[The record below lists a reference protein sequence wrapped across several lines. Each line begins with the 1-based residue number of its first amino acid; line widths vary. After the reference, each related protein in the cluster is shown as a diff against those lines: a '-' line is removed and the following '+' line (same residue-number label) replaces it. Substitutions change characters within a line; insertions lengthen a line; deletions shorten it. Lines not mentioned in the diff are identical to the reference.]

1 MIIKRTLFLYVILT
15 AIVAPII
22 GTADY
27 SSAGATKKN
36 DDSNKN
42 SDSNTL
48 TPEEQSKKTATE
60 KEDSTVDMKNGDKEC
75 KPGGIDCGKPAIH
88 CPPGFKPKHGVCNKD
103 VFITVHGKG
112 GGSNKSPSLN
122 LINHLPDGCN
132 LLSQKQ
138 VSQAAPG
145 FIITVKCNA

>member
-1 MIIKRTLFLYVILT
+1 MYIYFHVPYTR
-15 AIVAPII
+15 AVAPII
-22 GTADY
+22 SAVDY
-27 SSAGATKKN
+27 SSAEVTKKN
-36 DDSNKN
+36 DDTNKN

-60 KEDSTVDMKNGDKEC
+60 KEDSTVDMNNGDKEC
-75 KPGGIDCGKPAIH
+75 KPGGTDCGKPAIH
-88 CPPGFKPKHGVCNKD
+88 CPPGFKPKHGVTNND
-103 VFITVHGKG
+103 IFITVHGKGG

-122 LINHLPDGCN
+122 LINNLPDGCN

-138 VSQAAPG
+138 VSQVAPG